1 MPTLLAAAPIAL
13 ILLLMGLWRWS
24 AAKAGGLGLAVALGL
39 AFTVFDLG
47 TTAGVAPGPAAIGT
61 LAETLHASATILWI
75 ILPALTLFELQRRS
89 RAIDRIRHAL
99 TALTEVRRLQALM
112 IAWFFGLFMEGAAGF
127 GTPVALAA
135 PLLVGIGFAPVRAVV
150 LALLGHAAG
159 VSFGAVGTPVLTQA
173 EITGLDGREIAA
185 ATALLHALV
194 GWILLVTLVRLAG
207 DEPLCRRDLVW
218 SAGAALCF
226 FVPSVLLAAF
236 AGPELPTLGGALIG
250 SLVFATLL
258 WRAQQRPTA
267 EVGAAGDARLAA
279 GLRATNGVG
288 DRRLLA
294 DLAPYGLILVLV
306 LATRLLPEVRAAL
319 TTLAF
324 DWQIF
329 DTYRGRFEPLFHPG
343 SLLLVGL
350 LTSAVLTG
358 RGAHL
363 LPSLAAALR
372 RLGPVA
378 LALLAMLALS
388 RVMVHSGM
396 IDELATAAA
405 RSGAIWP
412 LLAPAVGMLGT
423 FVTGSA
429 TASNILFSEF
439 QLGTATALTLSPIA
453 MLAAQSFGAAIG
465 NIVAPHNIIAGAA
478 TVGLKDREGEVL
490 AKTLLPCVL
499 VVLAGGLL
507 LLAFTAIG

>member
-1 MPTLLAAAPIAL
+1 VPTLLAAAPIVL
-13 ILLLMGLWRWS
+13 ILVLMGLRRWP
-24 AAKAGGLGLAVALGL
+24 AAKAGALGL
-39 AFTVFDLG
+39 VLALALALTVFDLG
-47 TTAGVAPGPAAIGT
+47 ATAGVAPGPAAIGT
-61 LAETLHASATILWI
+61 LAETLHASTTILWI

-89 RAIDRIRHAL
+89 HAIERIRQAL
-99 TALTEVRRLQALM
+99 TALTQVRRLQALM
-112 IAWFFGLFMEGAAGF
+112 IAWFFALFMEGAAGF

-135 PLLVGIGFAPVRAVV
+135 PLLVGIGFPPVRAVV

-173 EITGLDGREIAA
+173 EITGIDGRQIAA

-194 GWILLVTLVRLAG
+194 GSILLLTLVRLAG
-207 DEPLCRRDLVW
+207 DQRLCRRDLVW

-226 FVPSVLLAAF
+226 FVPSTLLAAF

-250 SLVFATLL
+250 SLVFAALL
-258 WRAQQRPTA
+258 WRVQPRPTA
-267 EVGAAGDARLAA
+267 EGGATGDAHLAT
-279 GLRATNGVG
+279 GVRTTHGVG

-294 DLAPYGLILVLV
+294 DIAPYALILVLV
-306 LATRLLPEVRAAL
+306 LATRLLPGVRAAL
-319 TTLAF
+319 TSLAL

-329 DTYRGRFEPLFHPG
+329 GTYRGRFEPLFHPG
-343 SLLLVGL
+343 SLLFVGL
-350 LTSAVLTG
+350 FASAVLTG
-358 RGAHL
+358 RVAHV

-378 LALLAMLALS
+378 VALLAMLALS

-396 IDELATAAA
+396 IDELASAAA
-405 RSGAIWP
+405 RAGAVWP
-412 LLAPAVGMLGT
+412 LLAPAVGVLGT

-439 QLGTATALTLSPIA
+439 QLGTATALALSPIA

-507 LLAFTAIG
+507 LLVFTAIG

>member
-1 MPTLLAAAPIAL
+1 
-13 ILLLMGLWRWS
+13 MGVWRWS
-24 AAKAGGLGLAVALGL
+24 AAKAGACGLAVALAL
-39 AFTVFDLG
+39 ALTLFDLG
-47 TTAGVAPGPAAIGT
+47 ATAGLAPAPAALGT

-89 RAIDRIRHAL
+89 HAIDRIRDAL
-99 TALTEVRRLQALM
+99 ASLTRVRRLQALM
-112 IAWFFGLFMEGAAGF
+112 IAWFFALFMEGAAGF

-135 PLLVGIGFAPVRAVV
+135 PLLVGIGFPPVRAVV

-173 EITGLDGREIAA
+173 EMTGVDARQIAA

-194 GWILLVTLVRLAG
+194 GSILLITLVRLAG
-207 DEPLCRRDLVW
+207 DEPLCRRDLAWTGV
-218 SAGAALCF
+218 AALCF
-226 FVPSVLLAAF
+226 FVPSVLLAAL

-250 SLVFATLL
+250 SLVFATLV
-258 WRAQQRPTA
+258 WRAQP
-267 EVGAAGDARLAA
+267 VGS
-279 GLRATNGVG
+279 TNGHEAVV

-294 DLAPYGLILVLV
+294 DLAPYAIILVLV
-306 LATRLLPEVRAAL
+306 LATRLLPDLRAAL
-319 TTLAF
+319 TDIALDWRLF
-324 DWQIF
+324 DA
-329 DTYRGRFEPLFHPG
+329 YRGRFEPLFHPG

-350 LTSAVLTG
+350 LASALATG
-358 RGAHL
+358 RTPHL

-396 IDELATAAA
+396 IAELATAAA
-405 RSGAIWP
+405 RAGTAWP
-412 LLAPAVGMLGT
+412 LLAPAVGVLGT

-439 QLGTATALTLSPIA
+439 QLGTATALALSPVA

-465 NIVAPHNIIAGAA
+465 NLIAPHNIIAGAA

-490 AKTLLPCVL
+490 AKTLMPCL
-499 VVLAGGLL
+499 LAALGGGAL
-507 LLAFTAIG
+507 LLAYAAAG

>member
-1 MPTLLAAAPIAL
+1 
-13 ILLLMGLWRWS
+13 
-24 AAKAGGLGLAVALGL
+24 
-39 AFTVFDLG
+39 
-47 TTAGVAPGPAAIGT
+47 
-61 LAETLHASATILWI
+61 
-75 ILPALTLFELQRRS
+75 
-89 RAIDRIRHAL
+89 
-99 TALTEVRRLQALM
+99 
-112 IAWFFGLFMEGAAGF
+112 
-127 GTPVALAA
+127 A

-194 GWILLVTLVRLAG
+194 GSILLLTLVRLAG
-207 DEPLCRRDLVW
+207 DEPLCRRDFVW
-218 SAGAALCF
+218 SGGAALCF

-258 WRAQQRPTA
+258 WRRQPRPATEIA
-267 EVGAAGDARLAA
+267 SADDPRIAA
-279 GLRATNGVG
+279 GLRPTRGVG

-294 DLAPYGLILVLV
+294 DLAPYAIILVLV

-319 TTLAF
+319 TGPALDWTL
-324 DWQIF
+324 F

-343 SLLLVGL
+343 SLLFVGL
-350 LTSAVLTG
+350 LASAVLTG

-396 IDELATAAA
+396 IAELASAAA
-405 RSGAIWP
+405 RAGAVWP
-412 LLAPAVGMLGT
+412 LLAPAVGVLGT

-439 QLGTATALTLSPIA
+439 QLGTATALGLSPIA

-478 TVGLKDREGEVL
+478 TVGLKNREGEVL
-490 AKTLLPCVL
+490 AKTLMPCALMVI
-499 VVLAGGLL
+499 AGGAL
-507 LLAFTAIG
+507 LLALVAIS